1 MQFGAMN
8 FPVTPVL
15 EEIDAFARMGFD
27 YLELAMDP
35 PMAHHSVLA
44 ADAEAIRDALAA
56 RGLGLICHLPTF
68 VSTADLT
75 ESIRRASMA
84 EMRQS
89 LEMAAELGTRKVV
102 LHPSMAGGMGVFVL
116 DTVKAHAFE
125 FLATMTDAAGRLGLT
140 ICLENMFPRNRLGVT
155 PEDFEEIF
163 DRFPDLKLTLDTGHA
178 NIGGAR
184 SRRLLALVDR
194 FGPRIGHIHVSD
206 NHGRLDDH
214 LAVGLGTVRFDALM
228 QRLADVGYDD
238 TVTLEVFDEN
248 RAMLVKSRER
258 IRAMAGLDT
267 NRRKPGIAG
276 VFPGRRVRL

>member
-15 EEIDAFARMGFD
+15 DEIDAFAGMGFD

-44 ADAEAIRDALAA
+44 AQSRTIRDALDA
-56 RGLGLICHLPTF
+56 RGLGLVCHLPTF

-75 ESIRRASMA
+75 DSIRRASLT
-84 EMRQS
+84 EMHRS
-89 LEMAAELGTRKVV
+89 LAVAAELGACKVV
-102 LHPSMAGGMGVFVL
+102 LHPSMAGGMGAFVL
-116 DTVKAHAFE
+116 ETVKAYAFE
-125 FLATMTDAAGRLGLT
+125 FFAAMTAAARRQGVT

-163 DRFPDLKLTLDTGHA
+163 ERFPDLKLTIDTGHA
-178 NIGGAR
+178 NIGGGR

-214 LAVGLGTVRFDALM
+214 LAVGQGTVRFEALM
-228 QRLADVGYDD
+228 QRLAAAGYDD
-238 TVTLEVFDEN
+238 TLTLEVFDEN
-248 RAMLVKSRER
+248 RAMLVESRER
-258 IRAMAGLDT
+258 IRAMAGMVAGECAT
-267 NRRKPGIAG
+267 VTGNVAAPRRA
-276 VFPGRRVRL
+276 RR